1 MSEIQRI
8 SDQLHRMYHG
18 DAWHGPSLSDAL
30 SGVSAAQAAAR
41 PLAGGHTIYEL
52 THHVAAWMDEVHH
65 RLLGHPPGSPA
76 DGDFPPPDARVDD
89 AAWQAVRERL
99 GARHEAVMAAVAGFD
114 PARLDTLV
122 DPSSRGQP
130 GTGGTFYALLHGLVQ
145 HNAYHAGQ
153 ILLLRRGLEGR
164 AAR

>member
-30 SGVSAAQAAAR
+30 SGVTAPQAAVR
-41 PLAGGHTIYEL
+41 PMAGGHTIYEL
-52 THHVAAWMDEVHH
+52 THHVAAWMGEVHH
-65 RLLGHPPGSPA
+65 RLLGNPPGSPA
-76 DGDFPPPDARVDD
+76 DGDFPPPDVRVDE
-89 AAWQAVRERL
+89 AAWQGVRERL
-99 GARHEAVMAAVAGFD
+99 AARHEAVMKAVAGFD
-114 PARLDTLV
+114 PSRLDDLV
-122 DPSSRGQP
+122 DPSKGRQS
-130 GTGGTFYALLHGLVQ
+130 GTGGSFYALLHGLAQ

-153 ILLLRRGLEGR
+153 IMLLRRGLEGS